1 MHMFMRRKIWRT
13 MLRWTL
19 PNKRKACTFD
29 VEFLPTVFAGS
40 LSEELSAQKRF
51 RGKRRGFA

>member
-40 LSEELSAQKRF
+40 LSEELSTQKR
-51 RGKRRGFA
+51 